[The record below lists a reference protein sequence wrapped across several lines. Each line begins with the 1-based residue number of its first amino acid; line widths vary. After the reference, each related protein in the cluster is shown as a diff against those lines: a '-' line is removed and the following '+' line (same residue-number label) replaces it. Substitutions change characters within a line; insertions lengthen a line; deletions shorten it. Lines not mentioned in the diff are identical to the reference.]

1 MTQRERVTKS
11 QNSAGGLVTRRDL
24 AWAETGETLVR
35 GKWPVKTQSDSI
47 EKEMR
52 VSQVEE
58 IIKLTWL

>member
-1 MTQRERVTKS
+1 MTQRESVTKS

-24 AWAETGETLVR
+24 AWAETGETLVM

-47 EKEMR
+47 EKEI
-52 VSQVEE
+52 VLNVEE

>member
-47 EKEMR
+47 QTEI
-52 VSQVEE
+52 VLNVEE